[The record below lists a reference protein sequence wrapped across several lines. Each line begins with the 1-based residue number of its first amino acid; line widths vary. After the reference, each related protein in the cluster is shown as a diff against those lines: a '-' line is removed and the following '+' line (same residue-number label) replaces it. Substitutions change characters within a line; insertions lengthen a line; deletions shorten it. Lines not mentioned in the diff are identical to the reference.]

1 MPWTLLIRILTGV
14 FFWRLA
20 GARRRAAAAQAAGRT
35 AGRAAASSPA
45 MRRRIR
51 EARETASLASHL
63 FVAVGFGVATALCLT
78 GGTSSVVLSPR
89 WIGAVLLA
97 VGLFFAGLTIREAR
111 LARRLVTV
119 RRLRRRDRQLLDE
132 VRPARSRAEGR
143 DERG

>member
-51 EARETASLASHL
+51 EAREAASLASRL
-63 FVAVGFGVATALCLT
+63 FVTVGLAVATALCLA
-78 GGTSSVVLSPR
+78 GGTSSVVLTPR
-89 WIGAVLLA
+89 WLGAVLLA
-97 VGLFFAGLTIREAR
+97 VGLFFAALTIREAR

-132 VRPARSRAEGR
+132 VRP
-143 DERG
+143 

>member
-63 FVAVGFGVATALCLT
+63 FVAVGFGLATALCLA

-97 VGLFFAGLTIREAR
+97 VGLFFAALTIREAR

-132 VRPARSRAEGR
+132 VRP
-143 DERG
+143 

>member
-20 GARRRAAAAQAAGRT
+20 GARRRAAAAQMASRT

-51 EARETASLASHL
+51 EARETASLASRL
-63 FVAVGFGVATALCLT
+63 LVTVGFGIATALCLA

-89 WIGAVLLA
+89 WIGAVLLV
-97 VGLFFAGLTIREAR
+97 VGVFFAVLTIREAL
-111 LARRLVTV
+111 LARRLVRV
-119 RRLRRRDRQLLDE
+119 RRLRRRDRDLRTE
-132 VRPARSRAEGR
+132 VRG
-143 DERG
+143 

>member
-14 FFWRLA
+14 LFWRVA

-35 AGRAAASSPA
+35 AGRAAAGSPA

-51 EARETASLASHL
+51 EARETASLASRL
-63 FVAVGFGVATALCLT
+63 FITFGFALATALCLA

-89 WIGAVLLA
+89 WLGAVLLA
-97 VGLFFAGLTIREAR
+97 AGVFFGVLTAREAT
-111 LARRLVTV
+111 LARRLVRI

-132 VRPARSRAEGR
+132 ARP
-143 DERG
+143 

>member
-14 FFWRLA
+14 FFWKLV

-51 EARETASLASHL
+51 EARETASLASRL
-63 FVAVGFGVATALCLT
+63 LITFGFGIATALCLA

-97 VGLFFAGLTIREAR
+97 VGLFFAVLTIREAG
-111 LARRLVTV
+111 LARRLVRV

-132 VRPARSRAEGR
+132 VRP
-143 DERG
+143 